1 MDGKV
6 LMVDESLAWAR
17 LFKLL
22 PELMVKAQEVLDET
36 GMVNNAWALS
46 AVADQVVA
54 LQDQVRALNEKV
66 EILTITNAGLVR
78 FAQTLMKEETQADG
92 ANGNDQ
98 G

>member
-22 PELMVKAQEVLDET
+22 PELMV
-36 GMVNNAWALS
+36 NAWALS